1 MSKKKLFTLA
11 LVVIMIA
18 TLSFGTLA
26 WFSDADSVT
35 NNFAVAGGEDQDP
48 DEIFSIDVM
57 ELVDK
62 DGDGIGDATIGYDK
76 DAEYKDTFTYENILP
91 GDMLL
96 KRPQTKNTGSYEQ
109 WVRMKIT
116 FDNAEYWVALMEKY
130 GYVNMLDML
139 YMQDGTTPL
148 VNSQGDWTWAYDET
162 YVEDDQVTYVLY
174 YNEKL
179 QPNKTAILF
188 GNVKVPYQF
197 TQQDMAAFTNGDFKM
212 VVTGE
217 AIQVKNL
224 EADNAWEAFAI
235 VSADQPIG

>member
-35 NNFAVAGGEDQDP
+35 NNFAVAGGENQDP

-62 DGDGIGDATIGYDK
+62 NGDGIGDATIGYDK
-76 DAEYKDTFTYENILP
+76 DTEYKDTFTYENILP

-148 VNSQGDWTWAYDET
+148 VNSQGKWTWAYDET

-174 YNEKL
+174 YNDKL
-179 QPNKTAILF
+179 QPGKTAILF